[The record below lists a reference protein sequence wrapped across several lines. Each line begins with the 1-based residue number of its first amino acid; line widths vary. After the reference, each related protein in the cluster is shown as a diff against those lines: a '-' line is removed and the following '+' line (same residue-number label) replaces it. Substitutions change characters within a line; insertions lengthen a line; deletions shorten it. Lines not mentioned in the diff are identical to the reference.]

1 MLKGDF
7 NFKKLAGYLNKVT
20 FGQNLKNRIM
30 SPDGLSALMPE
41 LLQLTKKA
49 GEAIMEVYNQ
59 PASFTQVTL
68 KSDQSPLTQADQAA
82 NDLIAAGL
90 AELTPDIPIL
100 SEEGKM
106 VPYEERQVW
115 PLYWCVD
122 PLDGT
127 KEFISRNGEFTVNIA
142 LIQGT
147 TPVAGIIYAP
157 VTGELYYT
165 TGQNGAYK
173 KQGEQE
179 ATKIEVTGKT
189 AELIAVKSRSHGAPE
204 EVAFLNQFP
213 VSDEV
218 RIGSSLKFCLIA
230 EGKAQLYFRHGPTME
245 WDTAA
250 GHAILAQA
258 GGKLTKPD
266 GGPFT
271 YNKPSLL
278 NGSFLCTGWQ

>member
-1 MLKGDF
+1 
-7 NFKKLAGYLNKVT
+7 
-20 FGQNLKNRIM
+20 
-30 SPDGLSALMPE
+30 MPE
-41 LLQLTKKA
+41 LLQLAKKA
-49 GEAIMEVYNQ
+49 GEAIMQVYNQ

-68 KSDQSPLTQADQAA
+68 KSDHSPLTQADQAA

-90 AELTPDIPIL
+90 AELTPNIPVL

-106 VPYEERQVW
+106 VPFAERQTW
-115 PLYWCVD
+115 PMYWCVD

-142 LIQGT
+142 LIEGT

-157 VTGELYYT
+157 VTDELYYT
-165 TGQNGAYK
+165 SSQAGAFK
-173 KQGEQE
+173 REGDQE
-179 ATKIEVTGKT
+179 AVKLKVTGETEK
-189 AELIAVKSRSHGAPE
+189 LIVVKSRSHGAPE
-204 EVAFLNQFP
+204 EVAFLKQFS
-213 VSDEV
+213 VTDEIQ
-218 RIGSSLKFCLIA
+218 IGSSLKFCLIA

-258 GGKLTKPD
+258 GGKVT
-266 GGPFT
+266 GPNGEPFK

>member
-1 MLKGDF
+1 MPAI
-7 NFKKLAGYLNKVT
+7 NV
-20 FGQNLKNRIM
+20 
-30 SPDGLSALMPE
+30 SALMPE
-41 LLQLTKKA
+41 LLQIAKKA

-68 KSDQSPLTQADQAA
+68 KNDQSPLTQADQAA

-90 AELTPDIPIL
+90 AVLTPDIPVL

-106 VPYEERQVW
+106 VPYEVRQTW

-142 LIQGT
+142 LIEGS

-157 VTGELYYT
+157 VTDELYYT
-165 TGQNGAYK
+165 NGQDGAFK

-179 ATKIEVTGKT
+179 TEKLAVTGKT
-189 AELIAVKSRSHGAPE
+189 EKVIAVKSRSHGAPE
-204 EVAFLNQFP
+204 EIAFLNQFA
-213 VSDEV
+213 VTDEV

-258 GGKLTKPD
+258 GGKLTTPN
-266 GGPFT
+266 GEPFT

>member
-1 MLKGDF
+1 MP
-7 NFKKLAGYLNKVT
+7 AT
-20 FGQNLKNRIM
+20 AI
-30 SPDGLSALMPE
+30 SALMPE
-41 LLQLTKKA
+41 LLQLAKKA
-49 GEAIMEVYNQ
+49 GEAIMQVYNQ

-90 AELTPDIPIL
+90 AVLTPDIPVL

-106 VPYEERQVW
+106 VPYEERQSW
-115 PLYWCVD
+115 PVYWCVD

-142 LIQGT
+142 LIEGT
-147 TPVAGIIYAP
+147 TPVAGVIYAP
-157 VTGELYYT
+157 VTDELYYT
-165 TGQNGAYK
+165 NGADGAYK
-173 KQGEQE
+173 MQGKQE
-179 ATKIEVTGKT
+179 AEKLTVTGKLNN
-189 AELIAVKSRSHGAPE
+189 LIAVKSRSHGAPE
-204 EVAFLNQFP
+204 EMAYLNQFS
-213 VSDEV
+213 VTDEV

-258 GGKLTKPD
+258 GGKVTQPT
-266 GGPFT
+266 GEPFT